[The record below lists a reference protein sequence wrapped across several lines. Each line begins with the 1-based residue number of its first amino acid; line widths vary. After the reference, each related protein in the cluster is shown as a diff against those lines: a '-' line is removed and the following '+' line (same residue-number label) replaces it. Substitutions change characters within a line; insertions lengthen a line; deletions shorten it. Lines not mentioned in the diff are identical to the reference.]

1 MPKNIALEELRDAI
15 FREQV
20 ALSAMDK
27 LYCEFIVKMLNYQTG
42 KGAVPTVEEFAEWRD
57 SVEKRIEFSRL
68 RGLI

>member
-1 MPKNIALEELRDAI
+1 MPKNLALDELRDAI
-15 FREQV
+15 FKEQV

-42 KGAVPTVEEFAEWRD
+42 KGVVPTADEFAEWRD